1 MVRRRRGTALAFLAL
16 VDALIG
22 ILRPAIERP
31 PTRYQSPHL
40 TKVGPI
46 KNQGRCACDRFN
58 VHAARRERV
67 RFDRD
72 GEAPDIGEGFQMTTT
87 TGASEGRDEKV
98 RVPFMQRVLDDPFLL
113 LFLGVVIPTVLYT
126 MWAVMEVAS
135 IPLAK

>member
-1 MVRRRRGTALAFLAL
+1 
-16 VDALIG
+16 
-22 ILRPAIERP
+22 
-31 PTRYQSPHL
+31 
-40 TKVGPI
+40 
-46 KNQGRCACDRFN
+46 
-58 VHAARRERV
+58 
-67 RFDRD
+67 
-72 GEAPDIGEGFQMTTT
+72 MTTT